1 MISNKLEIIF
11 DKQRELNLRVG
22 VDTDSMHKDQKAEW
36 LLNYTRAISQETA
49 ELVDSVPWS
58 WWKHYQKFDEQNARV
73 EVIDILHFVIS
84 AAQVLG
90 MTADDVFELY
100 MAKNRVNHER
110 QDSGYAIKNEDDC
123 RNLV

>member
-1 MISNKLEIIF
+1 MINNKLEIIF

-22 VDTDSMHKDQKAEW
+22 VDTDSMYKEQRAEW
-36 LLNYTRAISQETA
+36 LLNYARAISQETA

-58 WWKHYQKFDEQNARV
+58 WWKHYQEFDEQNARV

-110 QDSGYAIKNEDDC
+110 QDAGYAIKSEDDC